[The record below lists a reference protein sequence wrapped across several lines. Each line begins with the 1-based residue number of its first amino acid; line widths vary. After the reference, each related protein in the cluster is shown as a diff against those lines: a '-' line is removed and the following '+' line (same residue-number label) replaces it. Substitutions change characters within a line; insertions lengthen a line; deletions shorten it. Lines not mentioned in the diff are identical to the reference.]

1 MSKAGKMPFTERALA
16 QLTLVRFREFIREPE
31 VLFWV
36 FVFPILLAAGL
47 GIAFRN
53 RPPEVLKIAAT
64 TAELA
69 RSLAG
74 EKLLRVEH
82 LPQAEA
88 EEALR
93 VGKVALVAGPG
104 ANGAVVY
111 GYDPTNHRA
120 GRERRGGLRLR
131 PHESRRPHRAHA
143 GRWRGGARGGPHR
156 PGGLHGP
163 SAGGAWFAL
172 YRLPH
177 PGPGGHEPDGQ
188 RHVGHRIHN
197 RGRAPK
203 EVDQAH
209 GGDAHAASLLPALVH
224 SLAPVSAGGGSG
236 RAARF
241 RRAGVP
247 RAGARPHY
255 RPGGAVRAGVD
266 AFLLAGIA
274 DRLARADHRS
284 GFRTDERRDDAD
296 VDLLRRLFFGATLSG
311 RSAANHQSAASD
323 GGDRRSARQH
333 AARCGPGAGSPANRR
348 DGRVDGGLFRAG
360 ADAVPLALRTR
371 SAFSRDGAAQGLGAG
386 ARYGFSGEDGVERI
400 PQR

>member
-111 GYDPTNHRA
+111 GYDPTNPEGRTARMLADGAVERAA
-120 GRERRGGLRLR
+120 GRIDPVASTDRLLEEPGSRYIDFLIPGLVGMNLMGSAMWGIGFTIVDARRKKLIKRMVATPMPRHYYLLSFILSRLCLLVVEVGVVLGFGALVFHVPVRGPITGLAVLCVLGSMLFCSLGLLTASRVQTIEAASGLMNAVMMPMWICSGVFFSAQRFPDAVQPVIKALPLTAVIDALR
-131 PHESRRPHRAHA
+131 ASMLQGA
-143 GRWRGGARGGPHR
+143 GLAQVAPQIAVMGAWTVVCFGLALTLFRWR
-156 PGGLHGP
+156 
-163 SAGGAWFAL
+163 
-172 YRLPH
+172 
-177 PGPGGHEPDGQ
+177 
-188 RHVGHRIHN
+188 
-197 RGRAPK
+197 
-203 EVDQAH
+203 
-209 GGDAHAASLLPALVH
+209 
-224 SLAPVSAGGGSG
+224 
-236 RAARF
+236 
-241 RRAGVP
+241 
-247 RAGARPHY
+247 
-255 RPGGAVRAGVD
+255 
-266 AFLLAGIA
+266 
-274 DRLARADHRS
+274 
-284 GFRTDERRDDAD
+284 
-296 VDLLRRLFFGATLSG
+296 
-311 RSAANHQSAASD
+311 
-323 GGDRRSARQH
+323 
-333 AARCGPGAGSPANRR
+333 
-348 DGRVDGGLFRAG
+348 
-360 ADAVPLALRTR
+360 
-371 SAFSRDGAAQGLGAG
+371 
-386 ARYGFSGEDGVERI
+386 
-400 PQR
+400 